1 MPEVEEIAARHSK
14 SSAQVLLRHLFQKGL
29 AIVPKSTNPKRIR
42 ENIDVSTLGVPC
54 SYKTIFSIFFPLKD
68 VDCKNY

>member
-29 AIVPKSTNPKRIR
+29 ATVPKSVNPKRIR
-42 ENIDVSTLGVPC
+42 ENIDVSTLSVPC
-54 SYKTIFSIFFPLKD
+54 SNKSFSDFFPIKYMD
-68 VDCKNY
+68 SKN